1 MLRTNQGAK
10 RFSPWQAI
18 ALLRTNMSRAFL
30 RRKKTAGRADPRY
43 PVLEQDIYAP
53 GPLSG
58 FRIIDFSQM
67 VSGPMATQILGDQG
81 ADIIKIESPSGAAER
96 GNARS
101 KISNPMSSVVNR
113 NKRSL
118 SVNLKSPEG
127 VEVVKKLLKTAD
139 AMIHNFR
146 PGAMKRLGLGYDDVK
161 KINESIVYLH
171 ISGFGTTGPYSKKR
185 VYDPVIQSASG
196 LATIQADETGRTRLI
211 RLIVPDKVT
220 SLTARQAMKAGLKRA
235 KTGEGSHIKLSMLDA
250 LIQFAWAKD
259 LRVKR
264 SARNGQH
271 KAGIRDMILKQ
282 KMGIQPVPF
291 KIVAGLCNALG
302 HREWI
307 EDKRFATAGA
317 RSENRQV
324 RLDLTEAVLKTMTT
338 KEALKK
344 LDEYDVPSG
353 IVNHP
358 RKMVLEDPQV
368 LHNNML
374 FTYYHKH
381 APFPLLQARSAAK
394 FDGQQ
399 FAIRYPAPIVGEST
413 KILLKEIGYS
423 DSEVNRLLQDGIIV
437 SKSQPFLTWKGRERK
452 APLCE
457 MLAVARLLS
466 LSGYVVITRYK
477 K

>member
-1 MLRTNQGAK
+1 
-10 RFSPWQAI
+10 
-18 ALLRTNMSRAFL
+18 MSRAFL

-43 PVLEQDIYAP
+43 PVLEQDIYAT

-196 LATIQADETGRTRLI
+196 LATIQADETGRPRLM

-220 SLTARQAMKAGLKRA
+220 SLTASQAMTAGLLKRA

-250 LIQFAWAKD
+250 LIQFAWAEGF
-259 LRVKR
+259 
-264 SARNGQH
+264 ARETFQH
-271 KAGIRDMILKQ
+271 GMDNTRQYIRDMIFETKDGYITAGAVQ
-282 KMGIQPVPF
+282 DQEWR
-291 KIVAGLCNALG
+291 GLCNALG

-394 FDGQQ
+394 FDGHP

-423 DSEVNRLLQDGIIV
+423 DSEVDRLLDAGIVV
-437 SKSQPFLTWKGRERK
+437 SRKPTIFDMEREGKKSPAMRD
-452 APLCE
+452 
-457 MLAVARLLS
+457 VS
-466 LSGYVVITRYK
+466 SG
-477 K
+477 